1 MVVDV
6 EEWYKKYGPMVMR
19 RCMKLLRD
27 EQLAIQAMQ
36 DVFVKV
42 LNYKERIKDEYPSG
56 LLYRIA
62 TNLCLNIIRDE
73 KKNIHPQSE
82 EILNTIATYDEIE
95 NKSIFGILLDQI
107 FLKEDESTRVIA
119 TLYFVDKMTW
129 SEVASTVNMSVS
141 GVRKRMRVFTKKI
154 KEQEGVLNG

>member
-6 EEWYKKYGPMVMR
+6 EEWYKKYGSMVMR
-19 RCMKLLRD
+19 RCMNLLKD

-73 KKNIHPQSE
+73 RKKIHPQSE
-82 EILNTIATYDEIE
+82 EILDTIASYDDIE
-95 NKSIFGILLDQI
+95 NRSLFGIFLDQI

-129 SEVASTVNMSVS
+129 DEVAQTVNMSVS

-154 KEQEGVLNG
+154 KLRKGVLNG